1 MGGGLERR
9 MFVDKKQVNA
19 TREAD
24 LDLLEKILH
33 DEKTTPAVKI
43 QAIQTREKIL
53 STLEEQLGQTE
64 ERAIDKVLAAIGE

>member
-64 ERAIDKVLAAIGE
+64 ERAIDRVLAAIGE

>member
-1 MGGGLERR
+1 